1 MKLSEEIQQGRAG
14 MDPDLCLSKKNKI
27 GADALTDKIDFVK
40 SCIKRHSTEV
50 LEKIREPRCH
60 SLKKKKL
67 SKWKKRKKKENEI
80 IIKAEKNVMILS

>member
-60 SLKKKKL
+60 SLKKKKT
-67 SKWKKRKKKENEI
+67 KQMKEKKKER
-80 IIKAEKNVMILS
+80 K